1 MRDINSQID
10 SGTDMP
16 PTTRILEIKQA
27 LDARAPPGAGRA
39 DPAGTLHMI
48 AQMRD
53 LLARELDRFAA
64 TGSLDGAL
72 DGKQT
77 IDLVNNAA
85 RTLEKIAALER
96 EVAEAMPSPDELSPE
111 RRAALHQTVEDLI
124 LTLATRRAER
134 MVAERLGEEAAGVE
148 LGERSG

>member
-1 MRDINSQID
+1 MRDSSSEGD
-10 SGTDMP
+10 ADMP

-39 DPAGTLHMI
+39 DPAGTLRMI

-64 TGSLDGAL
+64 TGTLDGAL

-96 EVAEAMPSPDELSPE
+96 EVADAMPSPDELSPE

-124 LTLATRRAER
+124 LTLATRRTER
-134 MVAERLGEEAAGVE
+134 MVAERMGEAAVGVE
-148 LGERSG
+148 LGERSA

>member
-1 MRDINSQID
+1 MRDISSEID
-10 SGTDMP
+10 TDMP
-16 PTTRILEIKQA
+16 PTARILEIKQA
-27 LDARAPPGAGRA
+27 LDIHAPPGAGRA
-39 DPAGTLHMI
+39 DPVGTLRMI

-53 LLARELDRFAA
+53 LLARQLDRFAA
-64 TGSLDGAL
+64 TGTLDGAL

-111 RRAALHQTVEDLI
+111 RRDALHQTVEDLI
-124 LTLATRRAER
+124 LTLAARRAER
-134 MVAERLGEEAAGVE
+134 MVAERLDEGAGAVAE
-148 LGERSG
+148 LGERSA

>member
-1 MRDINSQID
+1 MHASDLEID
-10 SGTDMP
+10 TDMP

-27 LDARAPPGAGRA
+27 LDTRAPPGAGRA
-39 DPAGTLHMI
+39 DPGGTLRMI

-64 TGSLDGAL
+64 TGTLDAAL

-124 LTLATRRAER
+124 LTLAARRAER
-134 MVAERLGEEAAGVE
+134 MTAERLGEGAAG
-148 LGERSG
+148 LGPGNRSA